1 MTFEPGGM
9 KCHKSVAQWDEVSYS
24 VVHQGSAAVRAT
36 DRHADVE
43 ASRGGRAAMFLGDYQ
58 HTLDAKGRVSLP
70 AKFRGAMT
78 GKLVIAKGLDECLY
92 VYPAEEYNAFVEALI
107 SQEDFDPRIRKVRR
121 FFTTGAVETEFDSAG
136 RVGLPANLREYAGL
150 TKDVAVTGNGN
161 RIEIWDAEAWS
172 AYQTGEDE
180 ASIEDLARE
189 LADSGLL

>member
-1 MTFEPGGM
+1 
-9 KCHKSVAQWDEVSYS
+9 
-24 VVHQGSAAVRAT
+24 
-36 DRHADVE
+36 
-43 ASRGGRAAMFLGDYQ
+43 MFLGDYQ

-70 AKFRGAMT
+70 AKFRAEMT

-92 VYPAEEYNAFVEALI
+92 VYPAEEYNAFVESLI
-107 SQEDFDPRIRKVRR
+107 AQEDFDPRIRKVRR

-136 RVGLPANLREYAGL
+136 RVSLPSNLREYAGL

-172 AYQTGEDE
+172 AYQAGEDE
-180 ASIEDLARE
+180 GTIEDLARE

>member
-1 MTFEPGGM
+1 
-9 KCHKSVAQWDEVSYS
+9 
-24 VVHQGSAAVRAT
+24 
-36 DRHADVE
+36 
-43 ASRGGRAAMFLGDYQ
+43 MFLGDYQ

-70 AKFRGAMT
+70 AKFRGEMT

-92 VYPAEEYNAFVEALI
+92 VYPADEYNAFVEELV
-107 SQEDFDPRIRKVRR
+107 SREDFDPRIRKVRR

-136 RVGLPANLREYAGL
+136 RVSLPMNLREYARL

-161 RIEIWDAEAWS
+161 RIEIWDAGAWS

-180 ASIEDLARE
+180 GSIEDLARE